1 MDISSVVNKIFYYYE
16 NYGSRD
22 YIGEPVTQIE
32 HMVQGAMFAEQDNL
46 GQEIVLAVFLHDIG
60 HLLLDNNNEKM
71 GDLGIMR
78 HETKGR
84 LFLESLGILKPIP
97 ELVENHVKAKRYLVT
112 KNPEYYKN
120 LSKASK
126 ETLEYQGG
134 RMTVDEI
141 REFELDDLFYNSLL
155 VRKYDE
161 MSKRTDIPINELSYY
176 RKYLTNYLT
185 NYLLH
190 KQK

>member
-1 MDISSVVNKIFYYYE
+1 
-16 NYGSRD
+16 
-22 YIGEPVTQIE
+22 
-32 HMVQGAMFAEQDNL
+32 
-46 GQEIVLAVFLHDIG
+46 
-60 HLLLDNNNEKM
+60 
-71 GDLGIMR
+71 
-78 HETKGR
+78 
-84 LFLESLGILKPIP
+84 
-97 ELVENHVKAKRYLVT
+97 
-112 KNPEYYKN
+112 
-120 LSKASK
+120 
-126 ETLEYQGG
+126 
-134 RMTVDEI
+134 MTVDEI

>member
-1 MDISSVVNKIFYYYE
+1 MNISSVVDKIFYYYE
-16 NYGSRD
+16 TYGSRD
-22 YIGEPVTQIE
+22 YIGEPVTQVE
-32 HMVQGAMFAEQDNL
+32 HMVQGAMFAKQDNL
-46 GQEIVLAVFLHDIG
+46 GPEIVLAVFLHDIG

-71 GDLGIMR
+71 GDLGILR
-78 HETKGR
+78 HETKGK
-84 LFLESLGILKPIP
+84 LFLESLGIPKPIP
-97 ELVENHVKAKRYLVT
+97 ELVENHVRAKRYLVT
-112 KNPEYYKN
+112 KNPEYYKK

-134 RMTVDEI
+134 KMTVDEI